1 MLRTNSAIVLAV
13 VAAMFVTGHAHA
25 ARRAAPGGVL
35 VAVDSKG
42 KVLGQVIEADS
53 PTADTSGPPAT
64 VVMQVKGKTIAMR
77 MNYYGIANW
86 RNLYFTEPN
95 CAGNAYYYNEV
106 FDDPKSRYLL
116 DMAIVSGRNATV
128 FFLSGNSVAAKDVVV
143 RSVQLGTNSSADSNL
158 VYCSNDVDPS
168 QLQSGYMMPFAP
180 AFDLYSVYKPP
191 FTVKFISS
199 SR

>member
-1 MLRTNSAIVLAV
+1 MLRANSAILLAV
-13 VAAMFVTGHAHA
+13 LSTVFVSDYAHA
-25 ARRAAPGGVL
+25 ARKSAQGGVL

-42 KVLGQVIEADS
+42 RVIGQVIEADS
-53 PTADTSGPPAT
+53 PTADISAPPAT
-64 VVMQVKGKTIAMR
+64 VVMQVKGKTIAVR

-86 RNLYFTEPN
+86 RNLYFTEPG
-95 CAGNAYYYNEV
+95 CAGHAYYYNAV
-106 FDDPKSRYLL
+106 FDDPKSRYLF

-128 FFLSGNSVAAKDVVV
+128 FLLRGDSVAAKDIVV
-143 RSVQLGTNSSADSNL
+143 RSVQLGTNSAADSNL

-191 FTVKFISS
+191 FAVKFINK
-199 SR
+199 RR

>member
-1 MLRTNSAIVLAV
+1 MLRGNSAILLAV
-13 VAAMFVTGHAHA
+13 VAAMFGTGHAHA
-25 ARRAAPGGVL
+25 ARKMAPSGVL

-42 KVLGQVIEADS
+42 KVMGQVIEADS
-53 PTADTSGPPAT
+53 PTADTGAPPAT
-64 VVMQVKGKTIAMR
+64 VVMQVKGKTIAVR

-86 RNLYFTEPN
+86 RHLYFTEAN
-95 CAGNAYYYNEV
+95 CAGNAYYYNAV

-116 DMAIVSGRNATV
+116 DMAIVSGRNATL
-128 FFLSGNSVAAKDVVV
+128 FLLSGNSVAAKDVVV
-143 RSVQLGTNSSADSNL
+143 RSVQLGTNSAADSNL

-191 FTVKFISS
+191 FSVKFVNT
-199 SR
+199 RR

>member
-1 MLRTNSAIVLAV
+1 
-13 VAAMFVTGHAHA
+13 MFVTGYAHA
-25 ARRAAPGGVL
+25 AKKTGPGDVL

-42 KVLGQVIEADS
+42 KVVGQVIEADS
-53 PTADTSGPPAT
+53 PTADTNAPPAT
-64 VVMQVKGKTIAMR
+64 VVMQAKGKTIAIR

-86 RNLYFTEPN
+86 RTLYFTEPN
-95 CAGNAYYYNEV
+95 CAGNAYYHNAV

-128 FFLSGNSVAAKDVVV
+128 FLLSGNSVAAKDVAV
-143 RSVQLGTNSSADSNL
+143 RSVQSGTNSAEDSNL
-158 VYCSNDVDPS
+158 VYCSNDVDFS

-191 FTVKFISS
+191 FTVKFIKST
-199 SR
+199 R